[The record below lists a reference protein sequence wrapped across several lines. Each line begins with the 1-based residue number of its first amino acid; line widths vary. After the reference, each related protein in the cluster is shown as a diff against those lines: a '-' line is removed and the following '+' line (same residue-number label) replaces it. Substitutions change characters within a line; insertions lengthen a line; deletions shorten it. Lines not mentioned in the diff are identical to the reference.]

1 MEQQCPKIEAAL
13 QHLLATV
20 RPKLVYLYKHRI
32 SDQGETVGF
41 KFCVVTQVADPVELE
56 RRLYLAVDCP
66 VTFGLLVYT
75 PEEWDVLCRCPGGFA
90 HEILDRGELLFQQE
104 GAGAPL

>member
-1 MEQQCPKIEAAL
+1 MPCCPYFAPFLGMLHRRIDGRDFDIEQQCPKIEAAL

-41 KFCVVTQVADPVELE
+41 KFCVVTHVADPVELE
-56 RRLYLAVDCP
+56 RRLY
-66 VTFGLLVYT
+66 
-75 PEEWDVLCRCPGGFA
+75 
-90 HEILDRGELLFQQE
+90 
-104 GAGAPL
+104 

>member
-32 SDQGETVGF
+32 SDQG
-41 KFCVVTQVADPVELE
+41 
-56 RRLYLAVDCP
+56 RRWGSSSA
-66 VTFGLLVYT
+66 
-75 PEEWDVLCRCPGGFA
+75 W
-90 HEILDRGELLFQQE
+90 
-104 GAGAPL
+104 

>member
-75 PEEWDVLCRCPGGFA
+75 PGSFA